1 MCIDDKGI
9 SHEGHTI
16 MSNYNT
22 GKIALLIEST
32 KKEELEA
39 ALDLFGANKL
49 KKIRSINSDMDVV
62 YLSVCEEKMP
72 YAEQVIDKFHVMK
85 YVYDAIGS
93 VLQRV
98 KKKLQSQLTQG
109 SKKTEEDKILLQWI
123 GKTNRCWHTIVQSS
137 EKWSERRKEIINEV
151 FTHFS
156 ELQIAYQLG
165 QDFKQWYNRETQAKD
180 RFTIQNRLH
189 EWYKKAEEANIEEL
203 TSVVK
208 MIQKHQYKIINYFKK
223 GLPMQRQ
230 ND

>member
-1 MCIDDKGI
+1 MIDDKGI

-32 KKEELEA
+32 
-39 ALDLFGANKL
+39 
-49 KKIRSINSDMDVV
+49 
-62 YLSVCEEKMP
+62 
-72 YAEQVIDKFHVMK
+72 
-85 YVYDAIGS
+85 
-93 VLQRV
+93 
-98 KKKLQSQLTQG
+98 LQSQLTQG

-123 GKTNRCWHTIVQSS
+123 GKINRCRHTIVQSP

-165 QDFKQWYNRETQAKD
+165 QDFKQWYNKETQAKD

-189 EWYKKAEEANIEEL
+189 EWYKKVKEANIEEL

-208 MIQKHQYKIINYFKK
+208 MIQKHQYEIINYFKK
-223 GLPMQRQ
+223 GTTNAKAERLNGKIERFIS
-230 ND
+230 NNYGVRDKDFALYRIANYFS